1 MNILF
6 LIEKTNKNYPSYL
19 DTLSKFKSDKIF
31 IKSDELNRNFIIKNN
46 INIILKDRYK
56 YADSLKSSNIN
67 LNEIAYFHFHPSY
80 LPYNMKMDSNL
91 WSIINDTPKGST
103 IIRMYDLNWKK
114 FDIVSREETFYEDKD
129 TLSTSYEKCCE
140 LFKSSF
146 SKSWEEMRNLSY
158 KKINFNIKD
167 GKLYDGS
174 EKKDF
179 LNYLSKGYN
188 TKVSDIKEYWKKY
201 NSN

>member
-67 LNEIAYFHFHPSY
+67 LNEA
-80 LPYNMKMDSNL
+80 
-91 WSIINDTPKGST
+91 
-103 IIRMYDLNWKK
+103 
-114 FDIVSREETFYEDKD
+114 
-129 TLSTSYEKCCE
+129 
-140 LFKSSF
+140 
-146 SKSWEEMRNLSY
+146 NLSS
-158 KKINFNIKD
+158 ILSLLIK
-167 GKLYDGS
+167 
-174 EKKDF
+174 
-179 LNYLSKGYN
+179 
-188 TKVSDIKEYWKKY
+188 V
-201 NSN
+201 